1 MERSLF
7 LAQRI
12 TAMILAP
19 LVITHLGLILFSVQG
34 GLTAAEILD
43 RTQGNIGWALFY
55 SLFVV
60 SAAIHAPIGLRHVI
74 NEWTSMPQRWVNALV
89 MILGGALLL
98 LGLRAVFAVY

>member
-1 MERSLF
+1 MEKSLF

-19 LVITHLGLILFSVQG
+19 LAIIHLGLTLFAVQG
-34 GLTAAEILD
+34 GLTATEILN

-60 SAAIHAPIGLRHVI
+60 CAAIHAPIGLRHVI
-74 NEWTSMPQRWVNALV
+74 NEWTVMPRRWVNALV
-89 MILGGALLL
+89 IMLGGVLLL
-98 LGLRAVFAVY
+98 LGLQAVAAVY